1 MAERD
6 QKTAQSRIV
15 YTEPNFSNKITVDG
29 VDLSVPLE
37 DLCISVDLIAEV
49 KNRFTEQLSETTVVQ
64 WTTGGKDLSFFD
76 GIKLDKNSD
85 NTYLSTYFTD
95 ITYEDSK
102 GGGVIEGLGIE
113 SIDINFDSWFTPMV
127 TIKFIDVRGSS
138 MLVPNQYDKDVE
150 PSKYVTS
157 DKLYKCFFTFP
168 YPRFRLMVKGFYGKA
183 VTYQLTVSKFN
194 GSFNASNGNFEAVV
208 NFIGY
213 NYSLLTDI
221 QFQYLAAAPYDS
233 YYGREYFDR
242 NKTQSRWLLDGS
254 VQPPTLY
261 EFYNKITKAIPTIK
275 KLLNTD
281 PIVVQNTV
289 VSSEID
295 SLNNIK
301 IAYHDMI
308 SDFDTHHYR
317 MVSNKKQIVYG
328 FDSDYRETYEN
339 SFIKRYNNFIGL
351 VKAYNENTR
360 YKDRVFNSDIM
371 PNNRLEEMDYGNYF
385 KPSQAFTITKKSN
398 GKVTVL
404 PYSYGAE
411 GNTYD
416 NLKVRKFND
425 GRQLEE
431 ETANFLI
438 KLCKSDGNVNIKKY
452 IYIVNINNFEEN
464 VNNRIEECGNKIAE
478 YRREVDLFVKKAVKE
493 TIGFMPTVYN
503 ISKILFIH
511 LETFLASMFRCSSN
525 IFSSIKNGDRTFF
538 SYNVDISD
546 TDINYID
553 GDKKSIPPF
562 PLLLTKKSY
571 STNYS
576 GNGDSNLPVYT
587 WIGDLNG
594 NAEEKL
600 LIEGYIRAVQTQQ
613 ENIDRDRLEMQN
625 NSITQNLMPL
635 LPTDLV
641 IDKSPFSYNSI
652 PNKTLDEFVMHIGL
666 RSVQL
671 FGFLFNPSNNTDLL
685 KLAKQAGEIDAYNLY
700 YNNISKDDIR
710 NQILTKIGKGKKSV
724 DNIIGILTCTNDEFA
739 EYSNN
744 TKNSSYSFEL
754 LKGVPMISPKRN
766 PIILGKENNYSYSY
780 MYARKQEA
788 VFEELL
794 YMMPVNI
801 FNSKELKN
809 NFLNLNKKPFNLPLL
824 DVNYKNNFCIT
835 LNDKLIEESDE
846 SINLKQ
852 YINDFIC
859 NVYYN
864 ADAKKIVG
872 YYETIKNGQ
881 VSVRDYKVESDFSE
895 LIKKIW
901 RFDDNEYRYFYTKE
915 TNTEKPT
922 TNCLPYEDT
931 LANGAHNNSILT
943 GVLLKKSV
951 VTDPDR
957 YKFLLPSSVTKN
969 TEIKSEQW
977 RFRDWYHVDNDIY
990 EHKVILNTI
999 NNQDKGIDNY
1009 SILEI
1014 PIFENK
1020 VVNSLFGH
1028 PFYYLQNIR
1037 FNEESE
1043 KNFNYRNIRA
1053 KALLFLHCLPINYC
1067 LVDLDKK
1074 LKNGYISKMPKA
1086 AILFIGGLLW
1096 RHEYVKTY
1104 KDSPII
1110 KDVFNYDYRGR
1121 YEEPKGRE
1129 GLNSILTEK
1138 LLFDERYGRRVDVK
1152 RWGIDCKV
1160 YFNYDIFSIRQSIKN
1175 KLIKEF
1181 ENWAIG
1187 DFRKI
1192 QREYELIHIEN
1203 GVSNVMTPDSLTML
1217 SNLWRTGY
1225 GNGTIGINSYK
1236 ENEASTYQTVLGYT
1250 QRFGENF
1257 LRNYSSFYAGFD
1269 GTNLRLLIRD
1279 DTEGEELL
1287 KEIYSDYCI
1296 LSLGT
1301 YATNDTSTKNGIN
1314 VKKEYVEKYIDSII
1328 ETLYKIS
1335 NEEKVVDNTN
1345 TPVDLEM
1352 QRDINIAMYMYL
1364 KNVYDKWLTGESLN
1378 LYTVDEF
1385 FDKNFIFVD
1394 TFYRNIGN
1402 DLMISCD
1409 YFAQIYEETTKTH
1422 TLFSFLADMYAK
1434 HGMIFTPT
1442 SNFNDWSKQDVLDDM
1457 FKPIPYNS
1465 MNAMERENKFICMY
1479 THEPSRNLNIGND
1492 NSSYGY
1498 KYDGFDI
1505 YDENNPGSVD
1515 IQPKIFKSIEKR
1527 EDGIVSAYPIPA
1539 FGVAFGKL
1547 NQAYFKNISV
1557 NMDNPVTT
1565 EYAIKAIW
1573 DIAKLGENN
1582 TTKVQFVG
1590 QDLFTVWANYSYTCE
1605 VEMLGCAQIQP
1616 LMYFQLLNIPMFN
1629 GTYIIKNVSHQ
1640 IRLGN
1645 MTTRF
1650 TGVKLSKNGQ
1660 PFNSKPFGML
1670 GVLSKNAGN
1679 TDMLILNNSDYG
1691 NSTYEDMS
1699 GKYYNYFSPE
1709 EIVVSSDKCGCNG
1722 NNGWDG
1728 LSPIMKKLFYAI
1740 KMSVESIE
1748 GNENGKEW
1756 TICISSGYRPNS
1768 ENKTSDHIAGN
1779 AMDLQI
1785 KRKGVVITGG
1795 SPKNELGIVFDIIVT
1810 TYYPYIK
1817 QLIMEY
1823 RDNTTMQQNF
1833 NLFNTIH
1840 FSSLGK
1846 NATKYPTIYQSDTAQ
1861 GNDVRWMYDIDKRK
1875 SYNITEEMLIEAK
1888 NNNIG
1893 FVNGQEKSFKVPED
1907 SIYNT
1912 KTSSVLLKTNN
1923 RYEEMRKKVESALS
1937 FVSPYYKDSAKKRVY
1952 AYLPNRLSQFKNV
1965 FTTFKNVNDATLKCY
1980 FDLEVNI
1987 DGIPSYQSNGS
1998 NDKLFGI
2005 SYLSLNKSKP
2015 GYTNQKRCDD
2025 ITVFTKRLLEISQR
2039 RGFNPNWLMIVFAAE
2054 SGLDPSAYNS
2064 KGGATGLMQ
2073 FMPKYYETKWGIT
2086 SDMLRKKDAT
2096 GQLEYVDRYF
2106 SEWSNVKFKHPID
2119 MYLVTLSPAIFSVK
2133 NRYADSVIFA
2143 STEKNAKHP
2152 SIIPS
2157 LASDSNSEY
2166 QGNKG
2171 LDKNNKGYITIKD
2184 LENRFFEKAMEF
2196 AKTPEEKTQVNYILS
2211 SASYT

>member
-1 MAERD
+1 MAEKD
-6 QKTAQSRIV
+6 QKTAKSRIV

-64 WTTGGKDLSFFD
+64 WTTGGKDLSFFE

-150 PSKYVTS
+150 SSKYVTS

-261 EFYNKITKAIPTIK
+261 EFYNKITKAIPNIE

-281 PIVVQNTV
+281 PIVVQNTI

-301 IAYHDMI
+301 IAYQDMI

-360 YKDRVFNSDIM
+360 YKDRVFSSDIM

-385 KPSQAFTITKKSN
+385 KPSQAFTITKKNN

-404 PYSYGAE
+404 PYSYGFE

-416 NLKVRKFND
+416 SLKVSKFND

-438 KLCKSDGNVNIKKY
+438 KLCKSDGNINIKKY
-452 IYIVNINNFEEN
+452 IYIFNINNFEEN

-538 SYNVDISD
+538 SYNVNISD

-562 PLLLTKKSY
+562 PLLLTKKNY

-625 NSITQNLMPL
+625 NSITQNLIPL

-700 YNNISKDDIR
+700 YNNISKDDIK
-710 NQILTKIGKGKKSV
+710 NQILTKIGKGKKAV
-724 DNIIGILTCTNDEFA
+724 DNIIGILSCTNDEFA
-739 EYSNN
+739 EYSNS
-744 TKNSSYSFEL
+744 TKISSYSFEL
-754 LKGVPMISPKRN
+754 LKGVPHYSPKRN
-766 PIILGKENNYSYSY
+766 PIFIKNNTHYNYSY
-780 MYARKQEA
+780 M
-788 VFEELL
+788 FTMEESNSNPENDLF
-794 YMMPVNI
+794 MMPVNI
-801 FNSKELKN
+801 FNSNELKS
-809 NFLNLNKKPFNLPLL
+809 NFLNLNKYPFNFPLL
-824 DVNYKNNFCIT
+824 NGNYENNFCIT
-835 LNDKLIEESDE
+835 LNDKLINENGG
-846 SINLKQ
+846 SINIEQ
-852 YINDFIC
+852 YINNFIC
-859 NVYYN
+859 NVFY
-864 ADAKKIVG
+864 DSDVEKIIK
-872 YYETIKNGQ
+872 YYEVIKNGQ
-881 VSVRDYKVESDFSE
+881 VSVRDYKINTNFSDIIKNIWKVDDDLFGDYYAFYVENSNRNTTNRIPYYDT
-895 LIKKIW
+895 LPNG
-901 RFDDNEYRYFYTKE
+901 RDDNSVMKNGLLKNSLITNPKKQPFLLPTSVTKE
-915 TNTEKPT
+915 TK
-922 TNCLPYEDT
+922 
-931 LANGAHNNSILT
+931 II
-943 GVLLKKSV
+943 
-951 VTDPDR
+951 
-957 YKFLLPSSVTKN
+957 PS
-969 TEIKSEQW
+969 QW
-977 RFRDWYHVDNDIY
+977 KFRDWYSV
-990 EHKVILNTI
+990 NTDMTEKRTII
-999 NNQDKGIDNY
+999 NTVNKQDDGIDNY

-1020 VVNSLFGH
+1020 VSCSLFGH
-1028 PFYYLQNIR
+1028 PFYYLQNVS
-1037 FNEESE
+1037 FDGESE
-1043 KNFNYRNIRA
+1043 KNFNYRSIRA
-1053 KALLFLHCLPINYC
+1053 KSLLFLHCLPINYC
-1067 LVDLDKK
+1067 LIDLDKK
-1074 LKNGYISKMPKA
+1074 IKNGYISRLPKA
-1086 AILFIGGLLW
+1086 LVLFIGGILW
-1096 RHEYVKTY
+1096 RHEYVRTY

-1110 KDVFNYDYRGR
+1110 KDVFNYDFQGR
-1121 YEEPKGRE
+1121 YEEPKGTE
-1129 GLNSILTEK
+1129 ELTK
-1138 LLFDERYGRRVDVK
+1138 RLFFNIDYGKRVDVK
-1152 RWGIDCKV
+1152 LWGIDCKT
-1160 YFNYDIFSIRQSIKN
+1160 YFGYDIFSIRKSIKN

-1181 ENWAIG
+1181 ENWATD

-1192 QREYELIHIEN
+1192 QREYELIHIDDGISKVMIPDRLVMLSSLWLKGYEN
-1203 GVSNVMTPDSLTML
+1203 GNE
-1217 SNLWRTGY
+1217 
-1225 GNGTIGINSYK
+1225 GINSYK

-1269 GTNLRLLIRD
+1269 GTNLRLLIRE
-1279 DTEGEELL
+1279 DTEGQELL
-1287 KEIYSDYCI
+1287 KDIYSNSCI

-1314 VKKEYVEKYIDSII
+1314 VKKEYVEKYIDSVI
-1328 ETLYKIS
+1328 ETLHKIA

-1364 KNVYDKWLTGESLN
+1364 KNVYDKWLTGESLD

-1465 MNAMERENKFICMY
+1465 MNPMERENKFICMY

-1515 IQPKIFKSIEKR
+1515 IQPKIFKTIEKR

-1573 DIAKLGENN
+1573 DIAKLGQDN

-1640 IRLGN
+1640 ITPGN

-1691 NSTYEDMS
+1691 NSIYEDMS

-1709 EIVVSSDKCGCNG
+1709 EIVVSSDKCGCDG

-1740 KMSVESIE
+1740 KMSVESIK

-1756 TICISSGYRPNS
+1756 TICVSSGKRPNS
-1768 ENKTSDHIAGN
+1768 KKQTSDHIAGN
-1779 AMDLQI
+1779 AIDLQI
-1785 KRKGVVITGG
+1785 KRRGIVITGG
-1795 SPKNELGIVFDIIVT
+1795 FAKNELGIVFDIIVT

-1846 NATKYPTIYQSDTAQ
+1846 NATKHPTIYQSDTAQ

-1875 SYNITEEMLIEAK
+1875 SYNVTDEMLLEAK
-1888 NNNIG
+1888 DNSIRII
-1893 FVNGQEKSFKVPED
+1893 NGQEKSVNIPEN
-1907 SIYNT
+1907 SIYNP
-1912 KTSSVLLKTNN
+1912 KTSSLLLKTNN
-1923 RYEEMRKKVESALS
+1923 RYDEMRKKVESALS
-1937 FVSPYYKDSAKKRVY
+1937 FVSPYYKDTAKKRVY

-1980 FDLEVNI
+1980 FDLETDI
-1987 DGIPSYQSNGS
+1987 DVIPNNTSNGS

-2015 GYTNQKRCDD
+2015 GYTNQKRCNDV
-2025 ITVFTKRLLEISQR
+2025 IVFTKRLKEISQR

-2054 SGLDPSAYNS
+2054 SGLDPSAYNT

-2073 FMPKYYETKWGIT
+2073 FMPRYYEKKWGIT
-2086 SDMLRKKDAT
+2086 SDILRSKDAT

-2106 SEWSNVKFKHPID
+2106 SEWSNVKFNHPVD
-2119 MYLVTLSPAIFSVK
+2119 MYLVTLSPAIFSVE
-2133 NRYADSVIFA
+2133 NRYANSVIFA
-2143 STEKNAKHP
+2143 STEKNAEHP
-2152 SIIPS
+2152 SIIPEIA
-2157 LASDSNSEY
+2157 LDSNSAY
-2166 QGNKG
+2166 QGNKA

-2196 AKTPEEKTQVNYILS
+2196 AKTEEEKTQVSYILS